1 MQEVDTLSKYGQS
14 FQSKVI
20 SALLT
25 DGRFLDSI
33 SEITTTK
40 FFESEANKWIVGE
53 VLDYHK
59 EYRKTPT
66 LDVFKVQLS
75 KMDNDVLKKTI
86 VDQLKH
92 IFTQVGNVDLD
103 YIKNEFTDFC
113 KNQNLKQV
121 ILQSVDLLKAGS
133 YDRIKDLV
141 DKAMKVGI
149 ENDLGHDYLLDFDS
163 RSTDEKRDTVLTDW
177 KPINDLMDGGLGPG
191 ELGVVVAPSGV
202 GKTWILTALGA
213 SAVRQ
218 GLSVVHYTMELS
230 EHYVGARY
238 DTVFTHIPS
247 AQLKQKTEEVK
258 QKIRGL
264 RGKLLIKYYPPK
276 GVSVKKLQ
284 AHIEKMIAAGNKPD
298 LIIVDY
304 ADLLLSHSNKTDST
318 YAEQGGVYIDLR
330 GMGGELKIPVW
341 TASQTNRS
349 AIDSEVIEADKIAD
363 SYAKVMNADFIMSWS
378 RKSKDKL
385 NNTARA
391 HIMKN
396 RFGQDGIT
404 FPCKM
409 DTNTGFIEVYEGNT
423 PDGILATKEA
433 ASGQLETKQLLHKKY
448 VENMGVFIG
457 LPYIYMNF
465 DVISNFITNII

>member
-1 MQEVDTLSKYGQS
+1 MTEIDNLSKFGQS
-14 FQSKVI
+14 FQSKVV

-25 DGRFLDSI
+25 DDKFLDTL
-33 SEITTTK
+33 SEILNPR

-53 VLDYHK
+53 IVDYH
-59 EYRKTPT
+59 EEFRKPPT
-66 LDVFKVQLS
+66 LDVFKAQVSKLDNEILKTTVVEQLRH
-75 KMDNDVLKKTI
+75 V
-86 VDQLKH
+86 
-92 IFTQVGNVDLD
+92 FTQVGNVDLD
-103 YIKNEFTDFC
+103 YIKKEFTSFC
-113 KNQNLKQV
+113 RNQNLKNV
-121 ILQSVDLLKAGS
+121 ILQSVDLLKAGNF
-133 YDRIKDLV
+133 DRIKDLV
-141 DKAMKVGI
+141 DKAMKVGT
-149 ENDLGHDYLLDFDS
+149 ETDLGHDYIEDYDLRAEDV
-163 RSTDEKRDTVLTDW
+163 KRDTVQTDW

-230 EHYVGARY
+230 ENYVGQRY
-238 DTVFTHIPS
+238 DTVFTKIPS
-247 AQLKQKTEEVK
+247 ADLKDNKEEVK
-258 QKIRGL
+258 SKIKSL
-264 RGKLLIKYYPPK
+264 NGKLMIKYFPPK

-284 AHIEKMIAAGNKPD
+284 QHIDKMIATDNKPD
-298 LIIVDY
+298 VIIVDY
-304 ADLLLSHSNKTDST
+304 ADLLLSYSNKSDST

-330 GMGGELKIPVW
+330 GMSGELGIPIW

-396 RFGQDGIT
+396 RFGPDGIT

-409 DTNTGFIEVYEGNT
+409 DTNTGFIEVYEGNSAE
-423 PDGILATKEA
+423 GILSTKES
-433 ASGQLETKQLLHKKY
+433 ASGQLERRQLLHKKY
-448 VENMGVFIG
+448 VENMG
-457 LPYIYMNF
+457 
-465 DVISNFITNII
+465 

>member
-1 MQEVDTLSKYGQS
+1 MQDIDNLSKYGQS
-14 FQSKVI
+14 FQSKVV

-25 DGRFLDSI
+25 DDKFLDQI
-33 SEITTTK
+33 SEIVTPK
-40 FFESEANKWIVGE
+40 FFESDANKWIVSE
-53 VLDYHK
+53 IVNYHT
-59 EYRKTPT
+59 EYRQAPT
-66 LDVFKVQLS
+66 MDAFKVSLS
-75 KMDNDVLKKTI
+75 KLDNKGLQTTI
-86 VDQLKH
+86 VEQLRH
-92 IFTQVGNVDLD
+92 IYTQVGNVTDLA
-103 YIKNEFTDFC
+103 YIKTEFTSFC

-133 YDRIKDLV
+133 YDKIKDLV
-141 DKAMKVGI
+141 DRAMKVGV
-149 ENDLGHDYLLDFDS
+149 ENDLGHDYVLDFES
-163 RSTDEKRDTVLTDW
+163 RSVDEKRDTVPTDW
-177 KPINDLMDGGLGPG
+177 KPITDLMDGGLGPG

-213 SAVRQ
+213 SAVKS

-247 AQLKQKTEEVK
+247 ADLRDRIEDVKAKIKGLK
-258 QKIRGL
+258 
-264 RGKLLIKYYPPK
+264 GKLLIKYYPPK

-284 AHIEKMIAAGNKPD
+284 MHIEKMIATGNRPD

-330 GMGGELKIPVW
+330 GMGGELRIPIW

-349 AIDSEVIEADKIAD
+349 AIDSDVIEADKIAD

-396 RFGQDGIT
+396 RFGPDGIT

-409 DTNTGFIEVYEGNT
+409 DTNTGFIEVYDAASA
-423 PDGILATKEA
+423 DGIIASKE
-433 ASGQLETKQLLHKKY
+433 SNNGQMVQKQLLHKKY
-448 VENMGVFIG
+448 VENMG
-457 LPYIYMNF
+457 
-465 DVISNFITNII
+465 